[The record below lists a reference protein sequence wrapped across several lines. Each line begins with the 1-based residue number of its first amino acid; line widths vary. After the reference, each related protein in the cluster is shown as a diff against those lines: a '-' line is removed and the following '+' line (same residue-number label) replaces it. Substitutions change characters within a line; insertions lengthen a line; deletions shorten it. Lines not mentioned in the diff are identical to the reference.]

1 MLEDVLLIE
10 DKHHQ
15 AAEQILQRLLP
26 LNSRRTVIAI
36 SGESGAGKSELA
48 HVLGRKI
55 RQNGKLAKII
65 HIDNYYNIAPQ
76 EKTAWRQKHGVDKIG
91 LNEYNWALIEQ
102 NIHAFRTGAK
112 AKMPCVD
119 LLNDLTDE
127 LITDFKPIEYLIV
140 EGLYAI
146 NIEADLR
153 VFITLTYHETKKAQ
167 LVRGKEPQN
176 EFRFQVLEQEHKV
189 IQSLRPKADLL
200 VTEDF
205 SVINADGSVK

>member
-26 LNSRRTVIAI
+26 LNSQRTVVAI

-65 HIDNYYNIAPQ
+65 HIDNYYNIIPQ
-76 EKTAWRQKHGVDKIG
+76 EKTAWRKKHGVDKIG
-91 LNEYNWALIEQ
+91 LNEYNWALIES
-102 NIHAFRTGAK
+102 NIQAFRSGAK

-119 LLNDLTDE
+119 LLTDITDE
-127 LITDFKPIEYLIV
+127 LITDFAQIDYLIV
-140 EGLYAI
+140 EGLYGV
-146 NIEADLR
+146 NIEAELR

-176 EFRFQVLEQEHKV
+176 EFRFQVLEQEHQV
-189 IQSLRPKADLL
+189 VQSLRPKADLL
-200 VTEDF
+200 VTHDF
-205 SVINADGSVK
+205 NIIDAD

>member
-1 MLEDVLLIE
+1 MLEDVLLIQ

-26 LNSRRTVIAI
+26 LNSKRTVVAVT
-36 SGESGAGKSELA
+36 GESGAGKSELA

-119 LLNDLTDE
+119 LLTDLTDE
-127 LITDFKPIEYLIV
+127 LTTDFKPIEYLIV
-140 EGLYAI
+140 EGLYAV

-153 VFITLTYHETKKAQ
+153 IFITLTYHETKKAQ

-176 EFRFQVLEQEHKV
+176 EFRLQVLEQEHKV
-189 IQSLRPKADLL
+189 VQSLRHKADLL
-200 VTEDF
+200 VTKDF
-205 SVINADGSVK
+205 SVIEADGAIK